1 MSVANLTTKE
11 LEILVFLA
19 RGSLNKEISA
29 QTNISLNT
37 VKKHTTSIYKK
48 LQVRNRSEAI
58 VWYINLQNRN

>member
-1 MSVANLTTKE
+1 MPVANLTTKE
-11 LEILVFLA
+11 LEILAFLA

-58 VWYINLQNRN
+58 VWYIGMQNRN

>member
-1 MSVANLTTKE
+1 MPVVNLTTKE
-11 LEILVFLA
+11 LEILAFLA

-58 VWYINLQNRN
+58 VWYIGMQNRN